1 MRRNNHFLVRRAEK
15 SFFPS
20 LVCNND
26 TMAMARIDGLTIVA
40 LRSAIRR
47 FVQHLQSLVGG
58 IQVDLNAA
66 LSVDDA

>member
-1 MRRNNHFLVRRAEK
+1 
-15 SFFPS
+15 
-20 LVCNND
+20 
-26 TMAMARIDGLTIVA
+26 MAMARIDGLTIVA